1 MSHGVEALIA
11 VVRVQVCKYVCESVL
26 PALDVRWGPTHTEV
40 INTPGTSSADGN
52 VTQSPAACNSSIWV
66 L

>member
-40 INTPGTSSADGN
+40 INTPGTSLTDG
-52 VTQSPAACNSSIWV
+52 
-66 L
+66 